1 MYQAKNDGRGLVR
14 FFHASMQDEA
24 RQRMTL
30 EAELRVALM
39 EEQFE
44 IYYQPQM
51 SNDGKLHALEALV
64 RWRHPFR
71 GIVAPEEFISIT
83 EDTGMIIPLGEWI
96 IENTVRQISE
106 WQEKKVVSPNLRI
119 AINISG
125 RQLESV
131 SFYDKV
137 DALLKQYKINPN
149 CLIFEITESILLP
162 SDEIVDD
169 VLKRLSSIGL
179 TLSVDDFGT
188 GYSSLATMQTAPIG
202 QLKIDQRFISELSMP
217 DQSNSGP
224 AQDREYALVNAI
236 VSIGNALGLEVVAE
250 GVETEVQKT
259 VLQQLDCH
267 YMQGYHFAKPT
278 TADEIPQL
286 LQQIEESL

>member
-1 MYQAKNDGRGLVR
+1 
-14 FFHASMQDEA
+14 MQDEA

-30 EAELRVALM
+30 EAELRVALI

-44 IYYQPQM
+44 MYYQPQV
-51 SNDGKLHALEALV
+51 SKDGKLHALEALV

-71 GIVAPEEFISIT
+71 GIVSADKFIGIT

-217 DQSNSGP
+217 DESNSGP